1 MRTTSKLLTAIL
13 ASVALLATGL
23 VASTPAYAASTTYY
37 VSASGGSDT
46 NDGLSPATAWKTL
59 TKVSAQT
66 FSAGDSVLLKS
77 GDTWSGESL
86 ELHGSGTSSN
96 WITLSAYGTGARPA
110 IKPYSSV
117 AAIPAPNPTDE
128 AANGILY
135 AIYLHNVAGW
145 KIKGL
150 EIGFS
155 KSGIVHVNDAAGVR
169 DGLWIEDVY
178 VHDIV
183 KWPFTSFPAAE
194 NRLPVFQ
201 RMSYSVGIFTFREE
215 GSPAGRLQNV
225 TIKNVTAERTDA
237 PLEVRHADNVNISDV
252 HSVDSYREGLQL
264 TGINYGT
271 GSFSGTLKD
280 SSFVRSGLSGM
291 PWGTA
296 GVQFNAVKNFV
307 ADNIEVS
314 HTQAP
319 NDIDGVGIDYEG
331 LNVNVTVKNSYIHD
345 NFDEAVMIYRNPQWS
360 GGVENV
366 NTSLIDN
373 VLENNGVGAITRPHA
388 AFLTHDFN
396 VGNGGTIT
404 GNTIV
409 KRDRDQ
415 SLNMIAGRTPEL
427 NELWPVEGGYTI
439 GGNVVKLKN
448 GNIVNYASTGF
459 SGTQGAGN
467 WTYRQYDGANL
478 TNLAWNAV
486 DRTWVGS
493 SPYLLVGEDWM
504 HPAGGVLAERIW
516 TAPQAETIR
525 ITGNPRKT
533 DSALGNGVITSIWK
547 NGAQIWASG
556 VTTTTG
562 VTHDLQVTVE
572 PGDLIAFVL
581 DPHGDTSYDKTTWN
595 PVVEEIRQTTYTPS
609 TDYMSTQGLYNWR
622 YSEASSSGESDLV
635 WDAANKV
642 WAGSV
647 ANLYVGPDWQH
658 PGIGRQS
665 VRTWVAPTSGTV
677 AITGTVKK
685 YDSTGGNGII
695 AGIRKNSTSLW
706 TSGTVTTLTG
716 VAANVTTTVAA
727 GDVLSFA
734 VDANG
739 ESSYDKTSWIPTI
752 ALTPSFDFAQAMSP
766 YWESTKIYNE
776 SVQMISTGGGAAQA
790 PLLFT
795 PTGPI
800 VVKNSAL
807 TTTYAE
813 GTDWAYDAAT
823 NSIRLLPGSAAASMT
838 STEFSPTTAP
848 TGCFLVDKVGGGKS
862 LGCEGSY
869 LHDRQLAVSYPHA
882 ASGWTGTP
890 AYQGA
895 ALPKTAAA
903 LASGAPIGVTLFGDS
918 ISVGHSSSSSFAGA
932 PNMPNW
938 GTMATVAL
946 QSNYRSRVTFRN
958 PSVAGMDSSWGDANA
973 TALVAADDP
982 NLVVIAFG
990 MNDGTAGV
998 TASAFKANVQ
1008 SIMSKVR
1015 AVNPD
1020 AEFILV
1026 ATTLANAATVY
1037 AGAQS
1042 SYKAALDQLAGPG
1055 VVVMDMT
1062 GLHQKLLSKKRFQDM
1077 TGNNV
1082 NHPNDFLSRAYAQ
1095 ALTAILIP

>member
-237 PLEVRHADNVNISDV
+237 PLEVRHADNVDISGV

-280 SSFVRSGLSGM
+280 SSFVRSGLNGM

-373 VLENNGVGAITRPHA
+373 VFENNGLGALERPHA

-427 NELWPVEGGYTI
+427 NEFWPADGGYTI

-448 GNIVNYASTGF
+448 GNIINDASTGF

-467 WTYRQYDGANL
+467 WSYRQYDGSTLSNL
-478 TNLAWNAV
+478 TWNAA

-525 ITGNPRKT
+525 ITGNPHKT
-533 DSALGNGVITSIWK
+533 DSTLGNGVITSIWK
-547 NGAQIWASG
+547 NGTQIWASG

-595 PVVEEIRQTTYTPS
+595 PVVEEIRQTTYSPS
-609 TDYMSTQGLYNWR
+609 TDYTSAQGLYNWR
-622 YSEASSSGESDLV
+622 YSEASTSGESDLV

-665 VRTWVAPTSGTV
+665 VRKWIAPTSGTV

-695 AGIRKNSTSLW
+695 ASIRKNSTSLW
-706 TSGTVTTLTG
+706 TSGPVTTLAG
-716 VAANVTTTVAA
+716 VSAPATTTVAA
-727 GDVLSFA
+727 GDVISFT
-734 VDANG
+734 VDANS
-739 ESSYDKTSWIPTI
+739 ESSYDKTSWSPTI
-752 ALTPSFDFAQAMSP
+752 TLTPSFDFHQAMSP
-766 YWESTKIYNE
+766 YGDSTTMYNE
-776 SVQMISTGGGAAQA
+776 SVQMISTGGGAPQA

-807 TTTYAE
+807 TTTYTE
-813 GTDWAYDAAT
+813 GTDWTYDAAT
-823 NSIRLLPGSAAASMT
+823 NTIRLLPGSAAASMT
-838 STEFSPTTAP
+838 SAEFSPTTVP
-848 TGCFLVDKVGGGKS
+848 SGCFAAARVGGGTS
-862 LGCEGSY
+862 LGCEGAY
-869 LHDRQLAVSYPHA
+869 LHNRQLAVSYPHA
-882 ASGWTGTP
+882 ASGWSGLPT
-890 AYQGA
+890 YRGA
-895 ALPKTAAA
+895 QLPKTVAKLTA
-903 LASGAPIGVTLFGDS
+903 GTPIGVTLYGDS
-918 ISVGHSSSSSFAGA
+918 ISVGHNSTASFGGA
-932 PNMPNW
+932 PNTPNW
-938 GTMATVAL
+938 GTLAMVEL
-946 QSNYRSRVTFRN
+946 QTNYRSRLTFRN
-958 PSVAGMDSSWGDANA
+958 PSQSGEASAWGAANA
-973 TALVAADDP
+973 ATRVAADHPD
-982 NLVVIAFG
+982 LVVIAFG
-990 MNDGTAGV
+990 MNDGTGNV
-998 TASAFKANVQ
+998 TAAAFKANMQ
-1008 SIMSKVR
+1008 SIMSSVT

-1026 ATTLANAATVY
+1026 APTVANPVTTY
-1037 AGAQS
+1037 AGTQAT
-1042 SYKAALDQLAGPG
+1042 YKAVLDQLAGTG

-1062 GLHQKLLSKKRFQDM
+1062 GLHQTLLSTKRFQDM

-1095 ALTAILIP
+1095 ALATILVP